1 MKNKMSEAW
10 REWWSITH
18 GKNTPAGSYN
28 PLEAHMYEA
37 WVAAWDSANEHAQF
51 EITHLKEQLLR
62 VGNQQ
67 EVLKAAYLAGQMS
80 RPVKTFSGGKPNYVI
95 PPETPEVTPYVTP
108 DDRGSTGEV

>member
-37 WVAAWDSANEHAQF
+37 WMAAWDAADKQSQS
-51 EITHLKEQLLR
+51 EITHLKEQLMR
-62 VGNQQ
+62 ANTNDGAY
-67 EVLKAAYLAGQMS
+67 KAAFLAGQMAA
-80 RPVKTFSGGKPNYVI
+80 RGGSWK
-95 PPETPEVTPYVTP
+95 
-108 DDRGSTGEV
+108 

>member
-10 REWWSITH
+10 REWWSIVH

-28 PLEAHMYEA
+28 TLEAPMWDA
-37 WVAAWDSANEHAQF
+37 WEAAWKAANEQSQT
-51 EITHLKEQLLR
+51 EITYLKEQLLR

-80 RPVKTFSGGKPNYVI
+80 RPVKTFSGNQPNYVI
-95 PPETPEVTPYVTP
+95 PPETE
-108 DDRGSTGEV
+108 